1 MAAMEID
8 GSMGEGGGQVLRT
21 ALTLSMCL
29 TQPIAVTNIRSGRK
43 KSGLLRQHLAALK
56 AAAEISDAELE
67 GAELGSTEIR
77 FLPGVVKSGSYEFK
91 IGSAGSTTL
100 LAQTII
106 PALSM
111 LKEQSS
117 VTVHGGTHNGMAPS
131 VEFVEL
137 ALVPLLKRA
146 GLGMD
151 SDLLRYGF
159 YPNGG
164 GTWKATVEPWTNA
177 RFVELIVRGKPVSRE
192 AVATISNLQS
202 HIGERELERVAKKLA
217 WTNEELVLKEVSAPG
232 PGNLLSLR
240 CVYENVTEVFES
252 VGSIGLSAE
261 RVAGRAIRDAK
272 QYVQGRHV
280 VGEYLADQLLLPLV
294 LGAGG
299 VFTTGALS
307 SHCRTN
313 MALINQMLGADYFE
327 IVEEMTEVGPHS
339 TIRIPKGLALAR

>member
-1 MAAMEID
+1 MAVVRID

-29 TQPIAVTNIRSGRK
+29 KQPIAVSNIRAGRK
-43 KSGLLRQHLAALK
+43 KPGLLRQHLAALK

-67 GAELGSTEIR
+67 GAELGSTEIG
-77 FLPGVVKSGSYEFK
+77 FIPGVVRSGSYEFK

-106 PALSM
+106 PALGL
-111 LKEQSS
+111 LKEQSKL
-117 VTVHGGTHNGMAPS
+117 TVHGGTHNGMAPS

-137 ALVPLLKRA
+137 ALAPLLKRA
-146 GLGMD
+146 GLTVN
-151 SDLLRYGF
+151 SHLLRYGF

-164 GTWKATVEPWTNA
+164 GTWRAKVEPWSNA
-177 RFVELIVRGKPVSRE
+177 RFVELAVRGKPVSRE

-202 HIGERELERVAKKLA
+202 HVGERELERVAKKMS
-217 WTNEELVLKEVSAPG
+217 WPSEELALKEVTAPG

-240 CVYENVTEVFES
+240 CAYENITEVFES

-272 QYVQGRHV
+272 RYMQSEHA

-299 VFTTGALS
+299 VFTTGPLS

-313 MALINQMLGADYFE
+313 MLLINQMLGADYFE
-327 IVEEMTEVGPHS
+327 VTEEMTDTGPHS
-339 TIRIPKGLALAR
+339 TVTIPKGLALAH